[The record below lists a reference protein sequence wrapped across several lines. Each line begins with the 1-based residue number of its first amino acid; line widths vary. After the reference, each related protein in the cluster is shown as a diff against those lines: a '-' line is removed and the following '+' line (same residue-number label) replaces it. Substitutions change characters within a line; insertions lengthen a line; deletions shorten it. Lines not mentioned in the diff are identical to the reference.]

1 MTQQTQKRL
10 QARHVAACARYQA
23 GHQQQHTP
31 EPFGH
36 FKAEPFGWTDCAE
49 TDEGARPLFDQD
61 VIDAL
66 LAEIATERALSFRA
80 QVDELEKQRDELLE
94 FMREIETVKPQ
105 TKDLWIITVK
115 VKAAVLLA
123 SANGGLA

>member
-1 MTQQTQKRL
+1 M
-10 QARHVAACARYQA
+10 
-23 GHQQQHTP
+23 TP
-31 EPFGH
+31 EPFGY
-36 FKAEPFGWTDCAE
+36 FNNPCFDGWQDCAE

-105 TKDLWIITVK
+105 TKDLWIHTVK